1 MSFTFARCS
10 CATPNDTGI
19 SRRRFLATAAAAAIA
34 APALAQKTS
43 RGRIDVHHHIFPRE
57 VMEVQEKLN
66 PAWGR
71 LRTPEPLK
79 VWTPQ
84 AMLADMDANE
94 IAAVVASNPGPGAWY
109 GDVDG
114 ARKIMRVWN
123 EFAAKTKA
131 DHPRRFGFFAMIALP
146 DVEGSLAE
154 IAYAFDV
161 LKADGVALY
170 TSYDGVYPGEKKF
183 APVFEELNRRSAA
196 VFFHPLVAKCCSNV
210 VPGIPTNAYE
220 LPFDTT
226 RAIASLLFSGSLAQ
240 NRNIRFIFSHA
251 GGALPA
257 LAGRIDM
264 LTKKNKRLREAAPNG
279 VEAELQRL
287 FVDTAGAGTA
297 GAMAAALAVLPPS
310 QILYGSDFPYL
321 SHAENLSLLKERGF
335 SNELALRIDRSNAQA
350 LFPGLG

>member
-1 MSFTFARCS
+1 MLSFAFSKCS
-10 CATPNDTGI
+10 CQRQPSGL
-19 SRRRFLATAAAAAIA
+19 SRRRFLATAAAGIA
-34 APALAQKTS
+34 APALGQTATS
-43 RGRIDVHHHIFPRE
+43 ARIDVHHHIFPRE

-84 AMLADMDANE
+84 AMLADMDING

-109 GDVDG
+109 GEPDG
-114 ARKIMRVWN
+114 ARKIMRTWN
-123 EFAAKTKA
+123 EYAAKVKS
-131 DHPRRFGFFAMIALP
+131 DNPRRFGFFAMIALP

-154 IAYAFDV
+154 VSYAFDV
-161 LKADGVALY
+161 LKADGVAFY
-170 TSYDGVYPGEKKF
+170 TSYDGEYPGEKKF
-183 APVFEELNRRSAA
+183 APVFEELDRRSAA

-226 RAIASLLFSGSLAQ
+226 RAIASLLFSGTLNQ
-240 NRNIRFIFSHA
+240 RRNIRFIFSHA

-264 LTKKNKRLREAAPNG
+264 LTKDNKRLREATPNG

-297 GAMAAALAVLPPS
+297 GAMAAALALLPQS

-321 SHAENLSLLKERGF
+321 SHSDNLTQLKQRFLPADLSARIERENAR
-335 SNELALRIDRSNAQA
+335 A
-350 LFPGLG
+350 LFPQLG

>member
-1 MSFTFARCS
+1 
-10 CATPNDTGI
+10 
-19 SRRRFLATAAAAAIA
+19 
-34 APALAQKTS
+34 
-43 RGRIDVHHHIFPRE
+43 
-57 VMEVQEKLN
+57 MEVQEKLN

-84 AMLADMDANE
+84 AMLGDMDANG

-109 GDVDG
+109 GDPDG
-114 ARKIMRVWN
+114 ARKIMRTWN
-123 EFAAKTKA
+123 EYAAKVKS
-131 DHPRRFGFFAMIALP
+131 DNPRRFGFFAMIALP

-154 IAYAFDV
+154 VAYAFDV
-161 LKADGVALY
+161 LKADGVAFY
-170 TSYDGVYPGEKKF
+170 TSYDGEYPGEKKF

-226 RAIASLLFSGSLAQ
+226 RAIASLLFSGTLNQ
-240 NRNIRFIFSHA
+240 RQNIRFIFSHA

-264 LTKKNKRLREAAPNG
+264 LTKDNKRLREATPNG

-297 GAMAAALAVLPPS
+297 GAMAAALALLPQS

-321 SHAENLSLLKERGF
+321 SHSENLALLKQRILPADLSARIER
-335 SNELALRIDRSNAQA
+335 ENARA
-350 LFPGLG
+350 LFPQLG

>member
-1 MSFTFARCS
+1 MAS
-10 CATPNDTGI
+10 
-19 SRRRFLATAAAAAIA
+19 AAAVIA
-34 APALAQKTS
+34 APALARAATA
-43 RGRIDVHHHIFPRE
+43 GRIDVHHHIFPRE
-57 VMEVQEKLN
+57 VMELQEKLN

-84 AMLADMDANE
+84 AMLADMDANS

-109 GDVDG
+109 GDNDG
-114 ARKIMRVWN
+114 ARRIMRAWN
-123 EFAAKTKA
+123 EYAARVKA
-131 DHPRRFGFFAMIALP
+131 EHPSRFGFFAMIALP
-146 DVEGSLAE
+146 DVEGSLKE

-170 TSYDGVYPGEKKF
+170 TSYEGEYPGDKKF
-183 APVFEELNRRSAA
+183 APVFEELDRRSAA
-196 VFFHPLVAKCCSNV
+196 VFFHPLVAKCCGNV

-226 RAIASLLFSGSLAQ
+226 RAIASLLFSGTLAQ
-240 NRNIRFIFSHA
+240 RRNIKFIFSHA

-264 LTKKNKRLREAAPNG
+264 LTKDNKRLREATPNG
-279 VEAELQRL
+279 VEAELKRL
-287 FVDTAGAGTA
+287 YVDTAGAGTA
-297 GAMAAALAVLPPS
+297 GAMTAAFSLLPAK

-321 SHAENLSLLKERGF
+321 SHAENLALLNARDLSAGVASGIER
-335 SNELALRIDRSNAQA
+335 ENARM
-350 LFPGLG
+350 LFPKLG

>member
-1 MSFTFARCS
+1 MSIMFSKCL
-10 CATPNDTGI
+10 CAAHADAGL
-19 SRRRFLATAAAAAIA
+19 SRRRFLATAAAAVA
-34 APALAQKTS
+34 APALAHAQS

-79 VWTPQ
+79 IWTPQ
-84 AMLADMDANE
+84 AMLADMDAND

-109 GDVDG
+109 GDEDG
-114 ARKIMRVWN
+114 ARRIMRVWN
-123 EFAAKTKA
+123 EFAATTKA

-183 APVFEELNRRSAA
+183 APIFAELNRRSAA

-210 VPGIPTNAYE
+210 VPGVPTNAYE

-226 RAIASLLFSGSLAQ
+226 RAIASLLFSGTLAQ
-240 NRNIRFIFSHA
+240 SRNIRFIFSHA

-264 LTKKNKRLREAAPNG
+264 LTKDNKRLREATPNG
-279 VEAELQRL
+279 VEAELKRL

-297 GAMAAALAVLPPS
+297 GAMAAALSVLPPS

-321 SHAENLSLLKERGF
+321 SHADNLTLLKDRGL
-335 SNELALRIDRSNAQA
+335 SADLTSKIDRLNAQA
-350 LFPGLG
+350 LFPNLG